1 MDEASQIGGVLGI
14 IITVVGVVYGAIN
27 HKRLRST
34 CCGRKIDISVD
45 IESTSPQAVR
55 HVNVK
60 PRQEDENVDTAI
72 KIKSPL
78 PTENGRTTQAN

>member
-1 MDEASQIGGVLGI
+1 MDTTSQVGGVLGI
-14 IITVVGVVYGAIN
+14 VITVVGIVYGAIN
-27 HKRLRST
+27 HKRLRSN

-45 IESTSPQAVR
+45 IDTTSPSPIR

-60 PRQEDENVDTAI
+60 PRQEDENVETSI

-78 PTENGRTTQAN
+78 STENGRTT